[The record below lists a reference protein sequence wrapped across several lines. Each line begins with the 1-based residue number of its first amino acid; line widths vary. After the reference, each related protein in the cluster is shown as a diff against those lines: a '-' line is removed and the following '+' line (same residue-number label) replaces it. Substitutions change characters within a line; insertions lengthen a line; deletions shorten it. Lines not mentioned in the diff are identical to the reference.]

1 MKEYRSIK
9 LWLGTYRLLKVLAAQ
24 SGETLAALI
33 DRLAHNEEQRRNQA
47 K

>member
-33 DRLAHNEEQRRNQA
+33 DRLASNEEQRRTNA
-47 K
+47 G

>member
-33 DRLAHNEEQRRNQA
+33 DRMARDEEQRRG
-47 K
+47 KV